1 MSLTRRITAADLYA
15 RRWQLLALTSVGA
28 FMAPLDGAIVSVA
41 LKSIGSDLDLS
52 FSASMWVQAVYL
64 LVMAVLLIP
73 LGRLADHYGRV
84 RFYLLGVVV
93 FTVGSLASALSM
105 NGAWLIGS
113 RAVQGVGGALLA
125 ATAAAIVTAVFPA
138 EERGRA
144 LGINV
149 AAVYVGLSIGPPLGG
164 FLVDTLGWRWIFL
177 VNLPI
182 GVVVLLL
189 GWLLLPR
196 DERDDERVQQPDV
209 AGAAL
214 LGLFLVCLL
223 VPLTFAGQW
232 GWSAARTIVPLAV
245 AALGLAAF
253 VAVEWRTRDPLVDL
267 ALLVRNRLFAAANLA
282 ALLNYMALAAIGVL
296 TAVYLQVVQHRSP
309 ALTGWVMLGQPLMQ
323 AVLSP
328 LSGRLS
334 DRIGSRALTTG
345 GMGVIAAGMVVLAS
359 APHTAGLERIVVG
372 LVVAGVGLAAFSA
385 PNASAIMGSVTR
397 DRLGLAS
404 SFLALMRVTGQALSL
419 GVLGGIAA
427 SQLGRLGGRL
437 IFTRGAGAAA
447 GVLPAGV
454 VSDFAHGYQLAML
467 TGAGLA
473 VVGAL
478 VSLTRGPR
486 APDDTMASQA

>member
-1 MSLTRRITAADLYA
+1 
-15 RRWQLLALTSVGA
+15 
-28 FMAPLDGAIVSVA
+28 
-41 LKSIGSDLDLS
+41 
-52 FSASMWVQAVYL
+52 
-64 LVMAVLLIP
+64 
-73 LGRLADHYGRV
+73 
-84 RFYLLGVVV
+84 
-93 FTVGSLASALSM
+93 
-105 NGAWLIGS
+105 
-113 RAVQGVGGALLA
+113 
-125 ATAAAIVTAVFPA
+125 
-138 EERGRA
+138 
-144 LGINV
+144 
-149 AAVYVGLSIGPPLGG
+149 
-164 FLVDTLGWRWIFL
+164 
-177 VNLPI
+177 
-182 GVVVLLL
+182 
-189 GWLLLPR
+189 
-196 DERDDERVQQPDV
+196 
-209 AGAAL
+209 
-214 LGLFLVCLL
+214 
-223 VPLTFAGQW
+223 
-232 GWSAARTIVPLAV
+232 
-245 AALGLAAF
+245 
-253 VAVEWRTRDPLVDL
+253 
-267 ALLVRNRLFAAANLA
+267 
-282 ALLNYMALAAIGVL
+282 
-296 TAVYLQVVQHRSP
+296 
-309 ALTGWVMLGQPLMQ
+309 MQ